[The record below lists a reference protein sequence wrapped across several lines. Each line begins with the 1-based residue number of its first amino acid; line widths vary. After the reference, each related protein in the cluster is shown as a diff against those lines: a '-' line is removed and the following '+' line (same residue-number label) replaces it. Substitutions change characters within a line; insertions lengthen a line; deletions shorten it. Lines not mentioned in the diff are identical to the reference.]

1 MKKHILLAG
10 ILLIS
15 VSAFAQKK
23 EIKKAEKALKNGD
36 LTEAIGLL
44 NQAEGLISNADNKLK
59 AQFYVV
65 KGEVYLADAGKNN
78 YDKMKTASVAFAKA
92 DEIGESSYKE
102 RVSIGKQNLR
112 VALVNS
118 AISDQNSKN
127 YSLASE
133 KLHTSYMASKK
144 DTSDLYYAAGNAVNA
159 KDYPRALKFYKELL
173 DLGYTGIQKEYT
185 ALDNKSGKVVSFGDE
200 NERNTAL
207 LTGNYTNPDERMRP
221 SVKGDILKKVTKI
234 YMSQGENEK
243 ALVIMEEARTANPD
257 DVGLIRSEVDLAYK
271 MGDMEKYTT
280 LMNEMIKSDPTNPEL
295 YYELGVRAAQLD
307 QKEKALDYY
316 KKALELKPDYD
327 LAQINIA
334 ALLLSDEGKIVEEMN
349 DLGTSAAD
357 DRRYNELKKQRTDL
371 YEEVLPYLE
380 SAIKTKSD
388 NIELIRTL
396 MNIYSQLGRD
406 DKYKTMKAKLEN
418 MEVGGE

>member
-15 VSAFAQKK
+15 ALTVAQKK
-23 EIKKAEKALKNGD
+23 EIKKAEKALNNGD

-44 NQAEGLISNADNKLK
+44 NEAERLISNADIKLK
-59 AQFYVV
+59 TQFYVV

-78 YDKMKTASVAFAKA
+78 FEKMKTAAMAFAKA
-92 DEIGESSYKE
+92 DELGESSYKE

-159 KDYPRALKFYKELL
+159 KDLPMALKFYKQLL

-185 ALDNKSGKVVSFGDE
+185 ALDNSSGKVVSFGDE

-207 LTGNYTNPDERMRP
+207 LTGNYTNPNERMRP
-221 SVKGDILKKVTKI
+221 SVK
-234 YMSQGENEK
+234 
-243 ALVIMEEARTANPD
+243 
-257 DVGLIRSEVDLAYK
+257 
-271 MGDMEKYTT
+271 
-280 LMNEMIKSDPTNPEL
+280 
-295 YYELGVRAAQLD
+295 
-307 QKEKALDYY
+307 
-316 KKALELKPDYD
+316 
-327 LAQINIA
+327 
-334 ALLLSDEGKIVEEMN
+334 
-349 DLGTSAAD
+349 
-357 DRRYNELKKQRTDL
+357 
-371 YEEVLPYLE
+371 
-380 SAIKTKSD
+380 
-388 NIELIRTL
+388 
-396 MNIYSQLGRD
+396 
-406 DKYKTMKAKLEN
+406 
-418 MEVGGE
+418 